1 MLLQLVGSVSL
12 FLSVQGELGPAV
24 SDPADGD
31 WMITTRRIIRMHSP
45 AAEETIQTTDEGANV
60 PQY

>member
-12 FLSVQGELGPAV
+12 FLRVQGELGPTV
-24 SDPADGD
+24 WDHADGD
-31 WMITTRRIIRMHSP
+31 WITTRKFTPTHSPP
-45 AAEETIQTTDEGANV
+45 AAEETIQTTNAGTSV